1 MKKNLIRNYRF
12 LSIFIVIF
20 IFWYFFNFIDW
31 KKFIKIFFEVK
42 ISIFILGVFFSLLWP
57 VISALRWQKIL
68 IRFNFNIKF
77 IKSLKITL
85 FAFSA
90 NLFAPAKSGDLV
102 KIFAHTNIRN
112 KSFLFSGIIS
122 DRISDLI
129 VLSILTFIGGI
140 YLKNNMGIILGI
152 SIFVVILSLILLN
165 LSFKH
170 KFKNK
175 FIKKLRIIFY
185 NGLNFYSNFSKH
197 ILKIIFLSFINW
209 ILASVQIWVF
219 FLAFGGDV
227 PLLIVISLFPIS
239 VILSLIPLTPSGL
252 GVREVSFVYL
262 FMLYSDP
269 QINLAVSIS
278 YFITNSLFPAL
289 MGIYFLDEF
298 FEQKKIKN
306 LKIFQNKV
314 NIRKL
319 LKI

>member
-1 MKKNLIRNYRF
+1 MKKYLIRNYHF

-31 KKFIKIFFEVK
+31 KKFINVFFEAK

-57 VISALRWQKIL
+57 IISALRWQKIL

-77 IKSLKITL
+77 IRSLKITL

-140 YLKNNMGIILGI
+140 YLKNDLGIIIGI
-152 SIFVVILSLILLN
+152 SIFLVILSLILLN

-185 NGLNFYSNFSKH
+185 NGLNFYSNFSKN
-197 ILKIIFLSFINW
+197 ILIIIFLSFINW
-209 ILASVQIWVF
+209 ILASIQIWVF
-219 FLAFGGDV
+219 FLAFGGNV
-227 PLLIVISLFPIS
+227 PFLIVISLFPIS

-289 MGIYFLDEF
+289 IGINFLNEF
-298 FEQKKIKN
+298 FEKKNIKN
-306 LKIFQNKV
+306 LRIFKNKV